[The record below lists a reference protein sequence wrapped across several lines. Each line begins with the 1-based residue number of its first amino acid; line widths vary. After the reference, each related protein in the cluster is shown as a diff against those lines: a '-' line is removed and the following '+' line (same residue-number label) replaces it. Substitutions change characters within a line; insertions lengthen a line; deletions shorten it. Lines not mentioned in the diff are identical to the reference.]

1 MRASPDVVEADFIA
15 SMVYG
20 QGNESYVMWLSDQKD
35 VWQSWQHQEKGSS
48 NVFWEMWSEN
58 VFVSDALGPLGP
70 SFCLYQFLSFLPLF
84 SSVEAMATSGEGM
97 SEAWEQLAATWVQ
110 MESLGLKSPVV
121 NMSSQLWTLVVVQIG
136 VFQWPVCSRM
146 QHVFRRD
153 AEALQEAELGQC
165 VRILPGDWFM
175 SVLISCNFWSQLLVT
190 LVESWFHDSE
200 SSSEKHVSM
209 SQCEAIYLVCLSF
222 QQVVFNPAFN
232 FGINSLTLLAQ
243 AFQGP
248 ISVVYGSLK

>member
-1 MRASPDVVEADFIA
+1 MYDYLCTSAFECVFWMNACIQKGGACRQHDRHVCARLGWIPVIWQKFSEYSDFIA
-15 SMVYG
+15 RRPQTAEYNTA
-20 QGNESYVMWLSDQKD
+20 QWA
-35 VWQSWQHQEKGSS
+35 SS
-48 NVFWEMWSEN
+48 QN
-58 VFVSDALGPLGP
+58 
-70 SFCLYQFLSFLPLF
+70 QR
-84 SSVEAMATSGEGM
+84 ATSGLPDSSSDQCVPECNMFSAGM
-97 SEAWEQLAATWVQ
+97 Q
-110 MESLGLKSPVV
+110 K
-121 NMSSQLWTLVVVQIG
+121 
-136 VFQWPVCSRM
+136 

-153 AEALQEAELGQC
+153 AEVLQEAELGQC

-222 QQVVFNPAFN
+222 QRVVFNPAFN

-243 AFQGP
+243 AFSGANQC
-248 ISVVYGSLK
+248 SVRVLEVGERSALRDEVALELLSDTKNTLSF